1 MDFITFAPSKKTNNV
16 DTTTCFHIKTKGGI
30 MIETIKIGTIKWHHI
45 VDPKED
51 DLEYLKDNFYFHPLD
66 IEDCRSKLNQRPK
79 IDIYDDYYFII
90 LHFPKFDRIN
100 RFLKTKEVKIF
111 WGDDYVITISNQ
123 QWVVT
128 DLFYDAKE
136 QARRK
141 EEFEIGTTDRL
152 LYHIL
157 ETLMTETLSLIRK
170 IGSDVEFLNR
180 DLFNK
185 NSQKTIER
193 ISVTRKNIILL
204 NTIFK
209 PQLPLFHKFESGA
222 IEGYAENMEDYWGNI
237 LDYYQKLWDMTED
250 YAELIEGLSKTF
262 DSLQANRT
270 NQIMK
275 ILTLISSFILPLSF
289 ITGLYGMNVA
299 LPIQDNQWAFFTVVA
314 IMVAMV
320 ISMFMYFKMK
330 NWM

>member
-1 MDFITFAPSKKTNNV
+1 
-16 DTTTCFHIKTKGGI
+16 
-30 MIETIKIGTIKWHHI
+30 MIETIKIGTIRWHHI
-45 VDPKED
+45 LDPKED
-51 DLEYLKDNFYFHPLD
+51 DLQYLKDNFYFHPLD

-79 IDIYDDYYFII
+79 IDVYDDYYFII

-100 RFLKTKEVKIF
+100 KFLKTKEVKIF
-111 WGDDYVITISNQ
+111 WGEDYVITIGNTH
-123 QWVVT
+123 WVIQ
-128 DLFYDAKE
+128 DLFNL
-136 QARRK
+136 ARERATRK
-141 EEFEIGTTDRL
+141 EEFEIGTSDAL

-157 ETLMTETLSLIRK
+157 ERLMTETTTLIRK

-204 NTIFK
+204 NTIFR
-209 PQLPLFHKFESGA
+209 PQLPLFQKFESGA

-237 LDYYQKLWDMTED
+237 LDYYQKIWDMTED

-270 NQIMK
+270 NEIIKM
-275 ILTLISSFILPLSF
+275 LTLISSFILPLSF
-289 ITGLYGMNVA
+289 ITGLYGMNVL
-299 LPIQDNQWAFFTVVA
+299 LPFGEHPLAFYGIIGSMVLLVAFMFT
-314 IMVAMV
+314 
-320 ISMFMYFKMK
+320 YFKIK
-330 NWM
+330 KWM